1 VTAAEAGSD
10 AIPAA
15 PPERAVRAAASA
27 APGCQS
33 GKESAVVIDTLAD
46 NRPRRLRAT
55 AIGVVA
61 VVMWSATP
69 LLATYVAEVP
79 PFLLLTLAFSIAFSI
94 VCGRWLAQGGGLL
107 RRFRYPPV
115 AWAIGL
121 FGLLGWHFCYF
132 LAVRHAPVVEASLI
146 NHLWPLLIVLF
157 SALLPGERLRWWH
170 VAGAAAGLTGT
181 VLLVT
186 DGGSVTF
193 KMRFATGYAL
203 ALACAFIWSG
213 YSVLNRRFAR
223 DVSTEAVG
231 AFCGATAV
239 MAALGHLAFE
249 ATVWPAGKAWLA
261 VLALGVGPLGAAF
274 FTWDH
279 GTKHGD
285 IRVLGAASYLT
296 PMLAAALL
304 VGFGRTEATWTL
316 LAACLLITGGA
327 ALAAY
332 DLLAPRSDRR
342 VQARSSR
349 R

>member
-1 VTAAEAGSD
+1 MITAVGSEASPPDPATTRVAAADVGLPEGGVVSAAGD
-10 AIPAA
+10 PAA
-15 PPERAVRAAASA
+15 GTSTAMSTGERAR
-27 APGCQS
+27 
-33 GKESAVVIDTLAD
+33 T
-46 NRPRRLRAT
+46 LRAT
-55 AIGVVA
+55 AIGVTA
-61 VVMWSATP
+61 VLMWSATP
-69 LLATYVAEVP
+69 VLATYVADVP
-79 PFLLLTLAFSIAFSI
+79 PFLLLTLAFSIAFSV
-94 VCGRWLAQGGGLL
+94 VCARWLLQGGGIG

-121 FGLLGWHFCYF
+121 GGLLGWHFCYF
-132 LAVRHAPVVEASLI
+132 LAVRHAPVAEASLI

-170 VAGAAAGLTGT
+170 VAGAAAGLFGT

-186 DGGSVTF
+186 DGGTVTF

-223 DVSTEAVG
+223 HVSTEAVG
-231 AFCGATAV
+231 AFCGATAAL
-239 MAALGHLAFE
+239 AALGHLAFE
-249 ATVWPAGKAWLA
+249 ATVWPEGWAWFA
-261 VLALGVGPLGAAF
+261 VLALGAGPLGAAF

-304 VGFGRTEATWTL
+304 VGFGRAEASWSL
-316 LAACLLITGGA
+316 LAACVLITGGA
-327 ALAAY
+327 TLAAC
-332 DLLAPRSDRR
+332 DLLVPRSE
-342 VQARSSR
+342 QL
-349 R
+349 

>member
-1 VTAAEAGSD
+1 MIAADGGTEVASPASPGAG
-10 AIPAA
+10 
-15 PPERAVRAAASA
+15 VQAAASA
-27 APGCQS
+27 VAH
-33 GKESAVVIDTLAD
+33 ARART
-46 NRPRRLRAT
+46 LRAT
-55 AIGVVA
+55 AVGITA

-69 LLATYVAEVP
+69 VLATYVAAVP
-79 PFLLLTLAFSIAFSI
+79 PFLLLTLAFSIAFSV
-94 VCGRWLAQGGGLL
+94 VCGRWLVQGGDLI
-107 RRFRYPPV
+107 RRFRYPPA

-121 FGLLGWHFCYF
+121 GGFLGWHFCYF
-132 LAVRHAPVVEASLI
+132 LAVRHAPVAEASLI
-146 NHLWPLLIVLF
+146 NHMWPLFIVLF

-170 VAGAAAGLTGT
+170 IAGAAAGLAGT

-186 DGGSVTF
+186 DGGRVTF
-193 KMRFATGYAL
+193 KMQFATGYAL

-239 MAALGHLAFE
+239 MAALGHLTFE
-249 ATVWPAGKAWLA
+249 ATVWPAGGAWLA
-261 VLALGVGPLGAAF
+261 VLALGIGPLGAAF

-332 DLLAPRSDRR
+332 DLLVRR
-342 VQARSSR
+342 TEREVPASPSR